1 MFAVVW
7 KCLHCFLNKTQ
18 NLLQTDV
25 DLSMA
30 LWGKGHLDVFLLRVY
45 FFILKMSRLLLHSC
59 LSCCLR
65 FCFNK
70 FIWFFISSISL
81 SLLLD
86 VCFVLEGTLAAN
98 FLWRYCVWDGCN
110 NSSFLKSWWFVF
122 NVYFTWFYQRMN
134 FWIDNPGVSLND
146 VCIKFPEVCL
156 SSCLCFVFY
165 WLGFVF

>member
-18 NLLQTDV
+18 YLLQTDV

-30 LWGKGHLDVFLLRVY
+30 LWGKGHQDVFLLRVY

-59 LSCCLR
+59 ISCCLR

-98 FLWRYCVWDGCN
+98 FLRRYCVWDGCN
-110 NSSFLKSWWFVF
+110 NSSFLKRVGGS
-122 NVYFTWFYQRMN
+122 
-134 FWIDNPGVSLND
+134 SLMF
-146 VCIKFPEVCL
+146 IL
-156 SSCLCFVFY
+156 
-165 WLGFVF
+165 LGFIKGWTFGSIIPVLPLITFA